1 MDYKIDKTIPIP
13 YYYQIQQKVKEA
25 IKRGELK
32 PDQFIPPERDLSEK
46 FGVSRITTRK
56 ALEGLSIEGVIRKIK
71 GKGAVIAKPKIEGQ
85 LFNRL
90 IGTYQDLKD
99 KGFKITNKILD
110 FKIIEPSESV
120 KKELNLLPKEK
131 VYRFE
136 RIRFLDNEPYHYSKT
151 FMTEK
156 ICPNF
161 DYNLLIKESLIKV
174 LEQNYGL
181 KIYRVRRVL
190 EAGIA
195 SIEDS
200 KLFKIKIGAPILTFY
215 NTAFLKEGTPIE
227 YTLNKI
233 RGDMSKFEIEIS
245 LEGVKDI
252 KHNIKND

>member
-1 MDYKIDKTIPIP
+1 DKTIPIP
-13 YYYQIQQKVKEA
+13 YYYQVQQRIKEA
-25 IKRGELK
+25 IKKGEWK
-32 PDQFIPPERDLSEK
+32 SGQFIPTERDLSDK
-46 FGVSRITTRK
+46 FQVSRITTRK
-56 ALEGLSIEGVIRKIK
+56 ALESLSIEGVIRKIK
-71 GKGAVIAKPKIEGQ
+71 GKGATVAKPKIEGQ

-110 FKIIEPSESV
+110 FKIIEPKESAR
-120 KKELNLLPKEK
+120 KELNLLPKEK

-161 DYNLLIKESLIKV
+161 VYKLLIKNSLIKV
-174 LEQNYGL
+174 LEESYEL

-190 EAGIA
+190 EAGVA
-195 SIEDS
+195 SMEDS
-200 KLFKIKIGAPILTFY
+200 KLFKIKIGAPILAFY
-215 NTAFLKEGTPIE
+215 NTAFLKDGTPIE

-233 RGDMSKFEIEIS
+233 RGDMSKFDIEIS
-245 LEGVKDI
+245 LEGVEDI
-252 KHNIKND
+252 KHNIKNN

>member
-13 YYYQIQQKVKEA
+13 YYYQIQTVLKKA
-25 IKRGELK
+25 IEDGEWR

-46 FGVSRITTRK
+46 FNVSRITTRK
-56 ALEGLSIEGVIRKIK
+56 ALENLSMEGVIRKIK
-71 GKGAVIAKPKIEGQ
+71 GKGAIVAKPKIEGQ

-110 FKIIEPSESV
+110 FRIIEP
-120 KKELNLLPKEK
+120 KELVRKELSLLPKEK

-151 FMTEK
+151 FMPQK
-156 ICPNF
+156 ICKNF
-161 DYNLLIKESLIKV
+161 NYNLLIKQSLIKV

-181 KIYRVRRVL
+181 KIYKVRRVL

-195 SIEDS
+195 SMEDS
-200 KLFKIKIGAPILTFY
+200 KLFKIKIGAPILAFY
-215 NTAFLKEGTPIE
+215 NTAFLEDETPIE

-233 RGDMSKFEIEIS
+233 RGDISKFDIEIS
-245 LEGVKDI
+245 LEGVEDI
-252 KHNIKND
+252 KHNIKNN

>member
-13 YYYQIQQKVKEA
+13 YYYQIQQRIKEA
-25 IKRGELK
+25 IKKGEWKSDL
-32 PDQFIPPERDLSEK
+32 FIPTERDLSEK
-46 FGVSRITTRK
+46 FQVSRITTRK
-56 ALEGLSIEGVIRKIK
+56 ALESLSLEGVIRKIK
-71 GKGAVIAKPKIEGQ
+71 GRGAIVAKPKIEGQ

-110 FKIIEPSESV
+110 FKIIEPNELV
-120 KKELNLLPKEK
+120 RKELNLLPKEK

-151 FMTEK
+151 FMPQKT
-156 ICPNF
+156 CPNF
-161 DYNLLIKESLIKV
+161 DYNLLIKKSLIKV
-174 LEQNYGL
+174 LEENYKL

-190 EAGIA
+190 EASIA
-195 SIEDS
+195 SMEDS
-200 KLFKIKIGAPILTFY
+200 KLFKVKIGAPILTFY

-233 RGDMSKFEIEIS
+233 RGDMSKFDIEIS

-252 KHNIKND
+252 KHNIRND